1 MKTTAITAIFALLGG
16 VATAQTPAAF
26 KQHLAAPV
34 QIDSLRT
41 LHNTVQVTEH
51 GRAADLIKAAEGN
64 ERRSVGGYRIVIF
77 MSNAPTARAEAMAA
91 RENFD
96 ALYPDETSHI
106 SYDNPYFKVAV
117 GNCTTQEEAI
127 MLMER
132 VRSNFPKAFMMR
144 ERISATD
151 IMRRQPMVS
160 TREQPRE

>member
-1 MKTTAITAIFALLGG
+1 
-16 VATAQTPAAF
+16 
-26 KQHLAAPV
+26 
-34 QIDSLRT
+34 
-41 LHNTVQVTEH
+41 
-51 GRAADLIKAAEGN
+51 
-64 ERRSVGGYRIVIF
+64 
-77 MSNAPTARAEAMAA
+77 MSNTPTARAEAMAA

-144 ERISATD
+144 EHISATD